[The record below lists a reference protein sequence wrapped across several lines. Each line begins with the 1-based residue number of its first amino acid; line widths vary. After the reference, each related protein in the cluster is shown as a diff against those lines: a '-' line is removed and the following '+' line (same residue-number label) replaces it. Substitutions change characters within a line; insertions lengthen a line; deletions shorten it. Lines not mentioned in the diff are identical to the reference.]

1 MKPNTEIPTIADKRL
16 QFCCPNC
23 GSKQVHKSI
32 GGNVEHAAAWG
43 ATKLI
48 KSAILGDYSSFTGG
62 VENEIIK
69 EGVPFQQVCDYCHR
83 TFHAS
88 KCDIDSGK
96 YSMFEEKANRL
107 ANTYNQKLQRVKD
120 DEVDSLRSEA
130 NHELVRTIVGA
141 CVFLLGLFI
150 YNTCEHKTEGIFGME
165 VYTNSFMFSC
175 FIMFIGGL
183 YTVFKGVMSYGTYQ
197 EASQIDDMPI
207 SEYAKDHKA

>member
-1 MKPNTEIPTIADKRL
+1 MKPNTEISTIAVKRL

-32 GGNVEHAAAWG
+32 GGKAEHVVAWG
-43 ATKLI
+43 ATKAI
-48 KSAILGDYSSFTGG
+48 KSTLLGDYGGLTGG
-62 VENEIIK
+62 AENEIIK
-69 EGVPFQQVCDYCHR
+69 EAVPFQQVCDYCHR

-88 KCDIDSGK
+88 KYDIDSGK
-96 YSMFEEKANRL
+96 YSMLEEKAKQL

-130 NHELVRTIVGA
+130 NHELFKTFVGA

-175 FIMFIGGL
+175 FVMFVGGL
-183 YTVFKGVMSYGTYQ
+183 YTFYKGCMSIASYQ
-197 EASQIDDMPI
+197 SASEIDNMHLSI
-207 SEYAKDHKA
+207 YAKDHKA